1 MDEPEVPE
9 EARKILGGE
18 DWVVWRN
25 RSLLLFDRV
34 PVPCALCRTDGEIL
48 MANPAMAAEWG
59 TAPGQLS
66 GRNVL
71 ELFHP
76 NAAAQVHR
84 IVEAV
89 RLGRRSRYPIEVR
102 WQSPDGAR
110 RHGEL
115 TADTVSD
122 TDSPMWLLV
131 LLRVLGEERRPRGG
145 GAADPAF
152 DEAERAA
159 PIEVRILAL
168 AAGGHTT
175 AQMARQ
181 TGLTVDGVNYHLTRL
196 SRRWGVGN
204 RAELVAR
211 AYVLGVLAPG
221 VWPPEPS

>member
-1 MDEPEVPE
+1 MNDHEVPE
-9 EARKILGGE
+9 EARRILGGE

-34 PVPCALCRTDGEIL
+34 PVPCAVCRTDGGIL

-59 TAPGQLS
+59 AAPGQLA

-76 NAAAQVHR
+76 NAAGQVYR

-102 WQSPDGAR
+102 WQSPDGTR
-110 RHGEL
+110 RYGEL

-131 LLRVLGEERRPRGG
+131 LLRVLGEEPRPQAP
-145 GAADPAF
+145 GAVDTAPGESERPGPV
-152 DEAERAA
+152 EA
-159 PIEVRILAL
+159 RILAL

-175 AQMARQ
+175 ARMARQ

-221 VWPPEPS
+221 VWPPEPA